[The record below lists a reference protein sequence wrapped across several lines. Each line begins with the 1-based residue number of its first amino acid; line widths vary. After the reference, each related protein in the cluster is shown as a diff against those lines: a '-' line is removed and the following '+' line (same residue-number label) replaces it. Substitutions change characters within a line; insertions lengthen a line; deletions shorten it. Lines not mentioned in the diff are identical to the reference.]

1 MKRMI
6 RIVALLIV
14 AVMAVTSCQ
23 APDSGSQLASETVD
37 VSFAGPSARTI
48 TTDDGLVQ
56 TVATS
61 DLWFQYK
68 AEWQGEGDAPSTVKN
83 EWTNLSGPGL
93 SGTFKLHRGIW
104 KLSLRAFV
112 NKSDV
117 GTDGRCIL
125 LGTVPGVNIGTNNAV
140 AQTVSVN
147 LSYVRQEGNGTLQI
161 SATYPVVYREGS
173 TSGSNPVEAVRKI
186 KVTAN
191 VADTDYTGEI
201 TAFDSNNV
209 GVLDLQVPAGVARVT
224 VQYYM
229 DDSSLFEDD
238 KASKDVLIMATM
250 TTNLA
255 VSVDR
260 DITAVTFTAEQP
272 AGTVEDNVKIFNSIF
287 DIYPDTIADNQIVIG
302 YAEQTKA
309 LNNQTPIT
317 YPYMICSSVTPDEHG
332 RYKASDLG
340 LVPITVN
347 SKNNL
352 NSKGVTEAWWGK
364 AVNSNEH
371 DPQNTT
377 LTTVRFVDGITSIN
391 SYLFDDYSNLTD
403 VIIPN
408 GVTSIERCAFSGCKS
423 LTNITIP
430 DSVTSIGGYVFSS
443 SGLTSITIPDSVV
456 EIGNGVFWN
465 CDNLTDATLGSG
477 ITSLPTS
484 LFESCDR
491 LENINIPNTI
501 TEIGSDVFY
510 RTKIKNL
517 NIPIS
522 VNKLAPNWGREMSPS
537 VTVTY
542 EGTIEQWYSMFG
554 SAPSYWPGTM
564 PDNYLDVKCS
574 DGKIIFAIEPN
585 DAGNGRLVAVT
596 SYGKTLETITFPA
609 GYEVI
614 EEAKSEDRYYYGGI
628 FRDCRNVTTVFLPDN
643 IEKIYNHMFDG
654 CSSLANI
661 TIPASVTSIGAFAFS
676 ECRSLQSIEIPDNV
690 TSIGRGA
697 FYNCR
702 GIQSIEIPNGVTSIG
717 ESAFSG
723 CKGIQSIVIPDG
735 VTSIGDCA
743 FSQCKIRSIEIPDSV
758 TSIGSSAFDYTPIS
772 QVHIPASV
780 TFIGTDAFNG
790 YMTEWG
796 NQYWSSPYSRVTFA
810 GTVED
815 WINNVQECDTDTT
828 STSYSGAGIETR
840 NDIECTD
847 GMPVFITNKS
857 QARIVGLRPYG
868 KTLTTLEVPAGFTNI
883 TFLTESTPAVTTLI
897 LPSTMETVKDNV
909 FQACTNLTDVY
920 IAKAEGS
927 IDFSNAGLP
936 EGYTIHWNSS
946 GPESDTQGV
955 EL

>member
-1 MKRMI
+1 MKRII

-14 AVMAVTSCQ
+14 ALMAVSSCQ
-23 APDSGSQLASETVD
+23 APDSGNQLASETVD

-68 AEWQGEGDAPSTVKN
+68 AEWEGEGDAPTTARNK
-83 EWTNLSGPGL
+83 WTNLSGPGL

-125 LGTVPGVNIGTNNAV
+125 LGTVPDVNIGTNNAV

-147 LSYVRQEGNGTLQI
+147 LGYVRQEGNGTLQI

-229 DDSSLFEDD
+229 DDSTLFEGDQT
-238 KASKDVLIMATM
+238 SKDVLIMATM

-317 YPYMICSSVTPDEHG
+317 YPYMICSSATPDGQG

-371 DPQNTT
+371 DPKNTT

-391 SYLFDDYSNLTD
+391 SYLFDEYSNLTN
-403 VIIPN
+403 VIIPD
-408 GVTSIERCAFSGCKS
+408 GVTSIGDCAFSGCTG
-423 LTNITIP
+423 LTDITIP
-430 DSVTSIGGYVFSS
+430 DGVTSIGGYAFST

-465 CDNLTDATLGSG
+465 CKNLTDATLGSG
-477 ITSLPTS
+477 LTILPSS
-484 LFESCDR
+484 LFYMCKK

-522 VNKLAPNWGREMSPS
+522 VTKLAPNWGREMSPS

-542 EGTIEQWYSMFG
+542 EGTTAQWYSMFA
-554 SAPSYWPGTM
+554 SAPYYWPGTM
-564 PDNYLDVKCS
+564 PDNYLDVECS

-596 SYGKTLETITFPA
+596 SYGKTLETVTIPA
-609 GYEVI
+609 GYEI
-614 EEAKSEDRYYYGGI
+614 IDESKSEDRYYYGGI
-628 FRDCRNVTTVFLPDN
+628 FRDCRDLVTVFLPNN
-643 IEKIYNHMFDG
+643 IERIYNHMFDG

-661 TIPASVTSIGAFAFS
+661 TIPASVTSIGAFAFNECRS
-676 ECRSLQSIEIPDNV
+676 LQSIVIPSSVTSIGRGAFNECRSLQSIEIPNGV
-690 TSIGRGA
+690 TSIGDFA
-697 FYNCR
+697 FSGCK

-717 ESAFSG
+717 DGAFSE
-723 CKGIQSIVIPDG
+723 
-735 VTSIGDCA
+735 
-743 FSQCKIRSIEIPDSV
+743 CKIRSIEIPDSV

-796 NQYWSSPYSRVTFA
+796 NQYWSSPYSRVTFD

-815 WINNVQECDTDTT
+815 WINNVQECDTDET
-828 STSYSGAGIETR
+828 STSYSGAGIESR
-840 NDIECTD
+840 NDIECRD

-857 QARIVGLRPYG
+857 QARIIGLRPYG
-868 KTLTTLEVPAGFTNI
+868 KTLTTLEVPEGFTNI
-883 TFLTESTPAVTTLI
+883 TFLTEATPAVTTLI
-897 LPSTMETVKDNV
+897 LPSSMETVKDNV
-909 FQACTNLTDVY
+909 FQSCTNLTDVY
-920 IAKAEGS
+920 VAKTEGS
-927 IDFSNAGLP
+927 IDLSNAGLP
-936 EGYTIHWNSS
+936 EGYTIHWNSM

-955 EL
+955 